1 MWHWLGRLVVF
12 SWQQLWSGRFR
23 KNSLIVWHLDGPS
36 WKAGLSCAPFLPEW
50 ASRLS
55 RWCRL
60 QSSWASDSG
69 GPGLWKW
76 VCRRQER
83 AARGLGLETVTALL
97 PPPPNRWPKRSQ
109 SLPRFSLTSHWK
121 GVKEF
126 VTLFIHPSQ
135 AKCSVLGVITYA
147 HILNY
152 YHIQVYVCITLFIKF
167 IKYIL
172 V

>member
-1 MWHWLGRLVVF
+1 MSTVF
-12 SWQQLWSGRFR
+12 ALWRDTAGGSRECDVAWTRAGDDGGGMQFLDCGWRSE
-23 KNSLIVWHLDGPS
+23 NSNIT
-36 WKAGLSCAPFLPEW
+36 
-50 ASRLS
+50 
-55 RWCRL
+55 
-60 QSSWASDSG
+60 
-69 GPGLWKW
+69 
-76 VCRRQER
+76 
-83 AARGLGLETVTALL
+83 RGLGLETVTALL